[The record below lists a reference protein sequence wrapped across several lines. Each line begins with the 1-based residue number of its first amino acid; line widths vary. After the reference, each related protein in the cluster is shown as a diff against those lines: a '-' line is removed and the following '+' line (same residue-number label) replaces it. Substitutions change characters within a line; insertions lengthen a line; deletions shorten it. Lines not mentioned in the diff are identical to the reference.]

1 MRLDQAL
8 ERITPVDRSLEPEV
22 RASLDRLTKPPGS
35 LGRLEELALRIACIQ
50 QQNPP
55 RLGPKLLFVF
65 AADHGI
71 SEEGVSAYP
80 KSVTAQMTYN
90 FLSGGAG
97 INVLARHFGVHVE
110 VVDVG
115 VDHEFPSLP
124 GLRQLKAKHSTGNFS
139 RGPAMTREE
148 AVLAVEVG
156 IALAHEAADKPVF
169 LLGAGEMGIG
179 NSTSA
184 AAIFSALTGLP
195 AREVTG
201 HGTGIDAATWKKKAA
216 LIEKGILANL
226 PNPKDPLDVLSKVG
240 GLEIGAMAGL
250 ILGAAAFH
258 LPLVLDGYISTAAAL
273 LACRLSPAV
282 TGFLFASHLSAE
294 SGHQAMLREI
304 GSTPLVDLQMRLG
317 EGTGAC
323 IGMSLI
329 EAGVKILRE
338 MATFESAGVA
348 GNIK

>member
-1 MRLDQAL
+1 MRLDQVL
-8 ERITPVDRSLEPEV
+8 KRITPVERALESEV
-22 RASLDRLTKPPGS
+22 KASLDKLTKPQGS
-35 LGRLEELALRIACIQ
+35 LGKLEELALRVACIQ
-50 QQNPP
+50 EQNPP

-71 SEEGVSAYP
+71 AKEGVSAYP

-97 INVLARHFGVHVE
+97 INVLARHFGVQVE
-110 VVDVG
+110 IVDVG

-124 GLRQLKAKHSTGNFS
+124 GLRQLKVRRGTANFA
-139 RGPAMTREE
+139 RGPAMTYDE
-148 AVLAVEVG
+148 ATQAVEIG
-156 IALAHEAADKPVF
+156 IELAREAADTAAF
-169 LLGAGEMGIG
+169 LLAVGEMGIG
-179 NSTSA
+179 NTSSA

-195 AREVTG
+195 VREVAG
-201 HGTGIDAATWKKKAA
+201 RGTGIDAATWKKKVA
-216 LIEKGILANL
+216 LIEKGISVNL
-226 PNPKDPLDVLSKVG
+226 PNPKNPLDVLSKVG
-240 GLEIGAMAGL
+240 GFEIGAMAGL
-250 ILGAAAFH
+250 MLGAAAFR

-273 LACRLSPAV
+273 LACRLSPAI

-294 SGHQAMLREI
+294 SGHEAMLREI
-304 GSTPLVDLQMRLG
+304 SSAPLVDLQMRLG

-329 EAGVKILRE
+329 EAAVKILRE

-348 GNIK
+348 ETVT